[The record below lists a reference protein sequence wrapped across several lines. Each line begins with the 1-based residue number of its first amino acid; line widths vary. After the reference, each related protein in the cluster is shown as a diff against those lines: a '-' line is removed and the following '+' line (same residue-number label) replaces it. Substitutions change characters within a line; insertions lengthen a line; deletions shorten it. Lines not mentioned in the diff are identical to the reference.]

1 MVWRVVEVFC
11 TFPTAI
17 RLSATVNGILLNV
30 TVQFQALHLNMKKK
44 NAVIENTVQ
53 EVLLGWAEQV
63 HLMLLVL

>member
-1 MVWRVVEVFC
+1 MFC